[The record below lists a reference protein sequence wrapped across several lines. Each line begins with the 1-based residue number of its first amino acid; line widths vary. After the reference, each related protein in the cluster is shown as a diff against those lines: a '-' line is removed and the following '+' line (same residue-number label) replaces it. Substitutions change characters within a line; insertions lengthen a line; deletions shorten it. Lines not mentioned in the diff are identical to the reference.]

1 MQDYKG
7 RLLAATRIM
16 FSRMR
21 KDPAL
26 LDKARGIAKQELRI
40 ARKLNPPVT
49 TVEAWP
55 RAASADVRRL
65 QAARIRGTYYETWW
79 VELLRPGNYDDS
91 ADFVDS
97 IERIVCRDGS
107 DFCTM
112 LCATSPFMQML
123 SPQERD
129 FVEHGFDNWWV
140 EHVAEIRENRVYG
153 NSEGEQRLVVSVS
166 GSMENSV
173 VVWRTPDPDLPIGA
187 KAQGSATVASF
198 RRWATKVRPATQ
210 DDWDAFSKVERGRR
224 WHKNDAAFYR
234 RYRQK
239 HQTASAY

>member
-1 MQDYKG
+1 MNDYHK
-7 RLLAATRIM
+7 RLITGHGILLD
-16 FSRMR
+16 RMR

-26 LDKARGIAKQELRI
+26 LDKARGIAEQELQH
-40 ARKLNPPVT
+40 ARKLNPT
-49 TVEAWP
+49 FTN
-55 RAASADVRRL
+55 
-65 QAARIRGTYYETWW
+65 YETRW
-79 VELLRPGNYDDS
+79 VELLRAKEWMSTDELVEVIRREIRENSNHGKGM
-91 ADFVDS
+91 
-97 IERIVCRDGS
+97 R
-107 DFCTM
+107 
-112 LCATSPFMQML
+112 LTSPLIQLL

-210 DDWDAFSKVERGRR
+210 DDWDAFSRVEWWRK
-224 WHKNDAAFYR
+224 WHAAFHRQYR
-234 RYRQK
+234 RK
-239 HQTASAY
+239 HQTASGY

>member
-7 RLLAATRIM
+7 RLLAVNRLM
-16 FSRMR
+16 FARMR
-21 KDPAL
+21 KNPAL
-26 LDKARGIAKQELRI
+26 LDKARGIAEQELRI

-55 RAASADVRRL
+55 RAGSVSGRRL

-79 VELLRPGNYDDS
+79 VELLRPGNYDDC

-97 IERIVCRDGS
+97 IERIVCGDGS
-107 DFCTM
+107 DFCFM
-112 LCATSPFMQML
+112 LCATSPLLQML
-123 SPQERD
+123 SSQERD

-210 DDWDAFSKVERGRR
+210 ADRDAFSHVEWWRK
-224 WHKNDAAFYR
+224 WHAAFHRQYR
-234 RYRQK
+234 RK
-239 HQTASAY
+239 HQTASGY